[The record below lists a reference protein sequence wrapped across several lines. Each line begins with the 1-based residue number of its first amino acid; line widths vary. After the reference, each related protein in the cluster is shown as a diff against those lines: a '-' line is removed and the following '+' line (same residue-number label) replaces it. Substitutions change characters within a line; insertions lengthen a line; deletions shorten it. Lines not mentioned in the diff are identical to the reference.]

1 MTVLNSLKTKL
12 SSESKKKQEDDFIT
26 AFKESNFEE
35 SGLNSQLDKVAKYI
49 DSISK
54 ADLSLGKIPEGYKS
68 VGRYPLIPPFC
79 YVSILQNDEFSD
91 LIYNIDELQLNEEEI
106 KIYYSIKELLE
117 KNIDSPR
124 LLDNIDASFTSEI
137 TRLVKDHFM
146 HERTKPV
153 MLEKVKYYLK
163 RDVLGFG
170 LIDPLFHD
178 PFIEDI
184 TCGGANK
191 PIYIYHRR
199 YEGLRTNIMFRD
211 AEILDGFVMK
221 MVHRAGKHVSA
232 AHPIVDASLPGNH
245 RLAALYKKE
254 VTTMGSSFTIRKF
267 REDPITAVDLINSD
281 TLDVD
286 MTAYLWFLLDNK
298 KSLMVIGST
307 GGGKTTILN
316 AVTGLINPSY
326 KIFTVEDVAEINIPH
341 ENWFSLVSRASF
353 GLESQGEVGLFDL
366 LKSGMRHRPDYILVG
381 EIRGEEAYVLF
392 QALATGHGG
401 IATMHADDSE
411 AAVRRLTQK
420 PMDIPPAYVP
430 LMNCI
435 INVKR
440 VKLKSEQVNGKEP
453 AKLMGRRVTEVTEV
467 ASSSSLNS
475 VFSWDP
481 QYDGY
486 LDGLSKSYLLPKIAQ
501 DTGLDMNDIANDL
514 NKRRTILTWLVN
526 RGIRDYRSIS
536 KVVGMFNQEP
546 ERLMAKVEST

>member
-1 MTVLNSLKTKL
+1 MDALKSFKTKL
-12 SSESKKKQEDDFIT
+12 SNENKKKEDEDFIT
-26 AFKESNFEE
+26 AFKDTSFEE
-35 SGLNSQLDKVAKYI
+35 SGFNAQLDKVAKYI

-54 ADLSLGKIPEGYKS
+54 SDNSLGKIPEGYRS
-68 VGRYPLIPPFC
+68 IGRYALLPPFC

-91 LIYNIDELQLNEEEI
+91 IIYNVDELPLNEEEI

-117 KNIDSPR
+117 KQIDSPR
-124 LLDNIDASFTSEI
+124 LLDNLEASFTSEV
-137 TRLVKDHFM
+137 TRLLKDHF
-146 HERTKPV
+146 TGSKTQPV

-170 LIDPLFHD
+170 PIDPLFHD

-184 TCGGANK
+184 TCGGPHK
-191 PIYIYHRR
+191 PIFVYHRR
-199 YEGLRTNIMFRD
+199 YEGLRTNVIFRD
-211 AEILDGFVMK
+211 SEFLDGFVMK
-221 MVHRAGKHVSA
+221 MVHRAGKHISA

-267 REDPITAVDLINSD
+267 REDPITIVDLINSD

-286 MTAYLWFLLDNK
+286 MAAYIWFLLDNK

-326 KIFTVEDVAEINIPH
+326 KIFSVEDTAEINIPH

-353 GLESQGEVGLFDL
+353 GLESQGEVSLFDL

-401 IATMHADDSE
+401 MATMHADDSE
-411 AAVRRLTQK
+411 AAIRRLMQK
-420 PMDIPPAYVP
+420 PMDIPPAYVQ

-435 INVKR
+435 VTIKR
-440 VKLKSEQVNGKEP
+440 VKLKAESVNGHA
-453 AKLMGRRVTEVTEV
+453 AKMMARRVTEMTEIL
-467 ASSSSLNS
+467 SSTSVRS

-486 LDGLSKSYLLPKIAQ
+486 LDNLGKSYLLPKIAA
-501 DTGLDMNDIANDL
+501 DTGLDMEDIANDM
-514 NKRRTILTWLVN
+514 NRRKTILTWLVN
-526 RGIRDYRSIS
+526 RGTRDYRSVS
-536 KVVGMFNQEP
+536 KVIGMFNQEP
-546 ERLMAKVEST
+546 ERLMKRVESS